1 MLNCEILC
9 NFITMVTLEEIY
21 KEDPT
26 QRIIDEGAGWGAQ
39 EMLKAGVPIFYRD
52 EKYPETMNGDLFVK
66 EYPNGVKMLVRKILT
81 DDFRLLEEQI
91 KVLEE

>member
-1 MLNCEILC
+1 
-9 NFITMVTLEEIY
+9 MVTLEEIY

-26 QRIIDEGAGWGAQ
+26 QRIIDDGADWGAK

-52 EKYPETMNGDLFVK
+52 EKFPETMDGDLFVK

-81 DDFRLLEEQI
+81 EDFRLLEEQI

>member
-1 MLNCEILC
+1 
-9 NFITMVTLEEIY
+9 MVTLEEIY

-52 EKYPETMNGDLFVK
+52 EKFPETMDGDLFVK

-81 DDFRLLEEQI
+81 EDFRLLEEQI